1 MAQGT
6 IMTTDNF
13 QSLTIQEEY
22 NPYRECI
29 QGLSNEPICVHHV
42 VSKAWILVRTIDVS
56 LDPGEVTLEEIVH
69 RLEINRPRIAV
80 ITGSSDHPAHLRD
93 DIHISLAVLRIWQ
106 NGGVP
111 FVFGIPVICDGTAQN
126 NVGMSYSLASR
137 NHTASAVNITFE
149 GHSYHAAY
157 VLSSCDKFPS
167 AVMCGLAAA
176 DVARSHPQR
185 RQAPVWAVFIPE
197 HVLKGGTI
205 PEKTRTHLQ
214 LVMDKARAQGHGD
227 IAEDIAGN
235 MRYILQCSSNEA
247 FVGQLKRAVHLNLL
261 STEEFREIRNELAA
275 ATCDTKGG
283 ICAFNGTGNSSRT
296 LVSALGLTP
305 PEAELL
311 IDAPASTV
319 VAQCVDMLY
328 RSLNNSELRITNV
341 IERNFANAVRIHN
354 ATGSSTNILLHLPAI
369 MRYAG
374 YDVSIEDY
382 ERVRIATPVPE
393 IFAHSL
399 TEGRD
404 TFVLAEQFIKGQ
416 HRGMESLYRVLSDLG
431 IEMDLAAPTMTG
443 MTWGERIKNLTE
455 PVSSELGERA
465 IIRKTPVRKTSG
477 VEVLRGNFL
486 STAVV
491 KLAGMSDQQLTHFDN
506 QLFIIRYYED
516 EHVCIEEMASPG
528 INGVLEELVAKL
540 PTNQLAKIL
549 EHNSKGAV
557 CTYESGAF
565 LSLVKTGVLS
575 FAFMIA
581 GQGPKAFGMPEMFAP
596 SQGLRHHQLLEASSV
611 LITDGR
617 YSGVTK
623 GACIGHVTPEA
634 FEGGG
639 IGKLNDGD
647 VMWLRIGEKRIDI
660 VDLVA
665 LETGEIR
672 PYAALPARSQLVT
685 ERQEKMLDRLWQ
697 IAASNLMNDV
707 VSAEKGCVPYA
718 VDQRAIKKMA

>member
-1 MAQGT
+1 
-6 IMTTDNF
+6 MTNINF
-13 QSLTIQEEY
+13 QNLTIQEEY

-29 QGLSNEPICVHHV
+29 QGLSNEPICVRHV
-42 VSKAWILVRTIDVS
+42 VSKAWSVARSIDAS
-56 LDPGEVTLEEIVH
+56 LDPGDITLEEIVH

-80 ITGSSDHPAHLRD
+80 ITGSVDHPAHLRD
-93 DIHISLAVLRIWQ
+93 EIHISLAVLRIWH

-137 NHTASAVNITFE
+137 NHTAAAVNITFE

-167 AVMCGLAAA
+167 AVICGLAAA

-185 RQAPVWAVFIPE
+185 GQAPVWAVFIPE

-205 PEKTRTHLQ
+205 PEKTRARLN
-214 LVMDKARAQGHGD
+214 LVMDKARTQGHADLAGD
-227 IAEDIAGN
+227 IAEN

-247 FVGQLKRAVHLNLL
+247 FVGLLKRGIPLGLL
-261 STEEFREIRNELAA
+261 SAEDYREILNELAA

-311 IDAPASTV
+311 MDAPASAV
-319 VAQCVDMLY
+319 VAECVDMLF
-328 RSLNNSELRITNV
+328 RSLNRKELRITN
-341 IERNFANAVRIHN
+341 ILERNFANAVRIHN
-354 ATGSSTNILLHLPAI
+354 TTGSSTNILLHLPAI

-374 YDVSIEDY
+374 FDLSIEDY
-382 ERVRIATPVPE
+382 ERVREATPVPE

-404 TFVLAEQFIKGQ
+404 TFVLAQQFLKGQ
-416 HRGMESLYRVLSDLG
+416 HRGMESMYRILTDLG
-431 IEMDLAAPTMTG
+431 IKMDLDAPTMTG
-443 MTWGERIKNLTE
+443 QTWGERIETLDV
-455 PVSSELGERA
+455 PVAVELGERA
-465 IIRKTPVRKTSG
+465 IIRTTPVRKTSG
-477 VEVLRGNFL
+477 VEVLRGNFM

-491 KLAGMSDQQLTHFDN
+491 KLAGMSDQQLTHFDD
-506 QLFIIRYYED
+506 QLFIVRYYED
-516 EHVCIEEMASPG
+516 EHACIDEMASPG
-528 INGVLEELVAKL
+528 IVKALEDLVAQL
-540 PTNQLAKIL
+540 PASQLAKIL
-549 EHNSKGAV
+549 EYNSKGAV
-557 CTYESGAF
+557 RSFDQGSFVE
-565 LSLVKTGVLS
+565 LLKKGVLS

-596 SQGLRHHQLLEASSV
+596 SQSLRHHQLLEASSL

-634 FEGGG
+634 FEGGA
-639 IGKLNDGD
+639 IGQLADGD
-647 VMWLRIGEKRIDI
+647 LLWLRIGEKRLDV
-660 VDLVA
+660 VDPVALAAGVAIPLEILPGREPLVA
-665 LETGEIR
+665 
-672 PYAALPARSQLVT
+672 
-685 ERQEKMLDRLWQ
+685 ERRAKMLDRLWQ

-707 VSAEKGCVPYA
+707 ASAEKGCVPYA
-718 VDQRAIKKMA
+718 VDQRAVKKLT

>member
-1 MAQGT
+1 
-6 IMTTDNF
+6 MTNINF
-13 QSLTIQEEY
+13 QNLTIQEEY

-29 QGLSNEPICVHHV
+29 QGLSNEPICVRHV
-42 VSKAWILVRTIDVS
+42 VSKAWSVARSIDTS
-56 LDPGEVTLEEIVH
+56 LDPGDITLEEIVH

-80 ITGSSDHPAHLRD
+80 ITGSVDHPAHLRD
-93 DIHISLAVLRIWQ
+93 EIHISLAVLRIWQ

-126 NVGMSYSLASR
+126 NIGMSYSLASR

-167 AVMCGLAAA
+167 AVMCGLAAT

-185 RQAPVWAVFIPE
+185 GQAPVWAIFIPE

-205 PEKTRTHLQ
+205 PEKTRSRLH
-214 LVMDKARAQGHGD
+214 LVMDKARAQGQEALAGD
-227 IAEDIAGN
+227 IAEN

-247 FVGQLKRAVHLNLL
+247 FVGQLKRAVLLKLL
-261 STEEFREIRNELAA
+261 SAEEYREILNELAA

-311 IDAPASTV
+311 IDAPASAV

-328 RSLNNSELRITNV
+328 RSLNNRELRITNI

-374 YDVSIEDY
+374 FDVSIEDY
-382 ERVRIATPVPE
+382 ERVREATPVPE
-393 IFAHSL
+393 VFAHSL

-404 TFVLAEQFIKGQ
+404 TFVLAQQFLKGQ
-416 HRGMESLYRVLSDLG
+416 HRGMESLYRVLTDLG
-431 IEMDLAAPTMTG
+431 IDMDLDAPTMTG
-443 MTWGERIKNLTE
+443 MTWGARIKDLVE
-455 PVSSELGERA
+455 PVAAELGDDA
-465 IIRKTPVRKTSG
+465 IIRTTPVRKTSG
-477 VEVLRGNFL
+477 VEVLRGNFM

-491 KLAGMSDQQLTHFDN
+491 KLAGMSDRQLNHFDN
-506 QLFIIRYYED
+506 QLFITRYYED
-516 EHVCIEEMASPG
+516 EHACIDEMNSPG
-528 INGVLEELVAKL
+528 IIGILEELVSKL
-540 PTNQLAKIL
+540 TASQLAKVL
-549 EHNSKGAV
+549 EYNSKG
-557 CTYESGAF
+557 SI
-565 LSLVKTGVLS
+565 LSFDEGTFVELVKNGVLS

-596 SQGLRHHQLLEASSV
+596 SQGLRHHQLLEASSL

-639 IGKLNDGD
+639 IGKLADCD
-647 VMWLRIGEKRIDI
+647 VLWLRIGEKRLDV
-660 VDLVA
+660 VDLEA
-665 LETGEIR
+665 LETGRLE
-672 PYAALPARSQLVT
+672 PLAELPEREQLVT
-685 ERQEKMLDRLWQ
+685 ERHAKMLDRLWQ

-707 VSAEKGCVPYA
+707 ASAEKGCVPYA
-718 VDQRAIKKMA
+718 VDQRAVKPLP